1 LKDFKELIRKIALQG
16 IKINSNIETLIL
28 EDYSDENRQKK
39 DFGRHISVGYT
50 ASDVM
55 KLTCI
60 IRYNENTFGNFVKM
74 GLQIKLEDLNL
85 RVINDFAKEL
95 LNLCQCGIFK
105 PFEGESNQ
113 IVSIPFSCSADNSK
127 FLTQENSRFPLIA
140 ETFFIEDEKS
150 RDYFSYSVNIEL
162 YNEKLVNEILKSI
175 DKDYCLETRSEIIF

>member
-1 LKDFKELIRKIALQG
+1 
-16 IKINSNIETLIL
+16 
-28 EDYSDENRQKK
+28 
-39 DFGRHISVGYT
+39 
-50 ASDVM
+50 
-55 KLTCI
+55 
-60 IRYNENTFGNFVKM
+60 
-74 GLQIKLEDLNL
+74 
-85 RVINDFAKEL
+85 
-95 LNLCQCGIFK
+95 LCQCGIFK

-162 YNEKLVNEILKSI
+162 YNEKLVNKILKSI